1 VSVGHQPASV
11 VAGAPAPLIAVA
23 ALGSSTDPDPM
34 RVSLHLAV
42 RAVITVVAVLSY
54 GETRTRDLA
63 EDEAI
68 VTKGSRSAA
77 V

>member
-1 VSVGHQPASV
+1 VLLRPGPRVSLYLAVCAV
-11 VAGAPAPLIAVA
+11 ITLIAVF
-23 ALGSSTDPDPM
+23 
-34 RVSLHLAV
+34 
-42 RAVITVVAVLSY
+42 SY

-68 VTKGSRSAA
+68 VSKGSRSAA